1 MSSFENSQQ
10 ALVYWAQIHDI
21 NIMYYKSTFFGLD
34 FGDSCLCQRRNQRG
48 INFPIERHLK
58 RVFVDRVWLELLQVL
73 VKGINA
79 KRVDRDVVL
88 GD

>member
-1 MSSFENSQQ
+1 
-10 ALVYWAQIHDI
+10 
-21 NIMYYKSTFFGLD
+21 MYCKSTFWRLD

-48 INFPIERHLK
+48 INFPVERYLK

-88 GD
+88 GDRHSNYIVLA